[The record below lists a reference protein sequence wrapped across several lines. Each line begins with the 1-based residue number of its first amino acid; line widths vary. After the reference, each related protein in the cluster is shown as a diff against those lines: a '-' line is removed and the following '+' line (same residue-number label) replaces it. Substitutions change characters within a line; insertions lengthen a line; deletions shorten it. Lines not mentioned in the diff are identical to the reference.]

1 VSEFRFA
8 EPQWAHA
15 LWALVAFVVLL
26 FWLERR
32 GGSAL
37 GRLVA
42 GPLQSRLVARP
53 SPGRR
58 QLRIVLIGLSMAFL
72 IVALMR
78 PQWGLRHV
86 AAPRV
91 GAEIMICL
99 DVSKSMLAEDVTPN
113 RLERAKAEI
122 ADLLAFLEGD
132 QVGLIAF
139 AGRAVVLSPLTPDF
153 GFLRLVLDDAGA
165 HSVARGG
172 TRLGDAIQKA
182 VAGFGPPGDASRAIL
197 LITDGED
204 HDSFPG
210 DAAQAA
216 AEAGIRIIAVGFGD
230 EAGAEVYT
238 TDARTGARTKLVDR
252 DGRAVRS
259 RLDGELLRDLAR
271 VTQGAYIPAGTG
283 VLDLE
288 SIYRRH
294 IDRLTRGRLDSGGT
308 TIRDEGYQWAVL
320 LALVFLASA
329 IAAAAGASPPA
340 SGGPLPGG
348 TLRRGAAL
356 VLAIALSPGIAA
368 GSEEP
373 EEAPPASSPT
383 DEPAPAA
390 EPADPRMLYNRGMR
404 QSARGEPDEAE
415 RWFRRAR
422 REARGDAELRAAA
435 AYNLG
440 WTLVERAEG
449 MRATEPEEALR
460 LLYEAADWFRDAVQ
474 QQPAASDSRHNLEV
488 VLRRALLLADQL
500 AREDAASVEE
510 VVQELAERQRALVAR
525 CAELLG
531 ELGGSED
538 ANAGDRLRRE
548 FRGLAT
554 EQRVLLSDADRR
566 GSEIGEERDAMR
578 AGLGQG
584 SGTPDDAMRAV
595 QLTNLLHYLHRARE
609 RMGQTRRQLR
619 QRQAE
624 RGYRRASAALLELKR
639 ALDQLRDPVSL
650 LETLVRDATE
660 LAAATSTL
668 AGFRSAV
675 PGSELPEA
683 PRWLTHESLGEAQA
697 SVAARAE
704 ELQLRLRAGI
714 DAATGPEEDR
724 GIARMLDAAREAEPF
739 VDAGQAHL
747 ASAATAL
754 AGDELERARQEQRAG
769 IIALVEARERF
780 LDLRGLV
787 EAIHAD
793 EVQIVARAAAEGE
806 AEKRLRDRS
815 RDTLLAAQRK
825 NLERSVR
832 LMLLLE
838 EERQSADAAE
848 DEAQGG
854 ERAAELSQRVERAM
868 ELLSLARADMKRVR
882 DELGES
888 HATAAPSWGAVRT
901 SSASAVRHLE
911 GLRRLF
917 FTLVEQ
923 LQDAAERQLDLSDAT
938 RDVAVLAEQGAGPD
952 AAKLAPLAPAQ
963 RELARESGDIGVALE
978 EQSRQEGGADEGE
991 ADPADTSRR
1000 LRVAAE
1006 HVLAAESRMSTAAE
1020 SLAAEPLRL
1029 DVAREEQ
1036 RGALVEL
1043 REALALLVDP
1053 GQRDGEDSAQSE
1065 QESAS
1070 GQDDQ
1075 TEAEDGQ
1082 AMDPAQLL
1090 QAVRDREASRRRE
1103 RAKRGSGEYESVEK
1117 DW

>member
-15 LWALVAFVVLL
+15 LWALVAFVAVL

-42 GPLQSRLVARP
+42 GTLQSRLVARP

-86 AAPRV
+86 VAPRV

-99 DVSKSMLAEDVTPN
+99 DVSKSMLAEDVTPS

-122 ADLLAFLEGD
+122 VDLLTFLQGD

-139 AGRAVVLSPLTPDF
+139 AGRAIVLSPLTPDF

-165 HSVARGG
+165 HSVTRGG
-172 TRLGDAIQKA
+172 TRVGDALQKA
-182 VAGFGPPGDASRAIL
+182 VAGFGAPGDASRAIL

-204 HDSFPG
+204 HDSFPR

-230 EAGAEVYT
+230 EAGAEIYT
-238 TDARTGARTKLVDR
+238 TDARTGARIKLVDR

-271 VTQGAYIPAGTG
+271 VTQGVYIPAGTG

-294 IDRLTRGRLDSGGT
+294 IGRLTRGRLDSGGT
-308 TIRDEGYQWAVL
+308 TVRDEGYQWAVL
-320 LALVFLASA
+320 LALAFLAAA
-329 IAAAAGASPPA
+329 IAAAAG
-340 SGGPLPGG
+340 GGPPGNARPSPRG
-348 TLRRGAAL
+348 TLRRSAAL
-356 VLAIALSPGIAA
+356 VLAISLSAGTAPGA
-368 GSEEP
+368 GGAED
-373 EEAPPASSPT
+373 APPAST
-383 DEPAPAA
+383 VPAESGPAD
-390 EPADPRMLYNRGMR
+390 EPADPRTLYNRGVS
-404 QSARGEPDEAE
+404 QVARGEPDEAE

-422 REARGDAELRAAA
+422 REARGDATLRAAA

-449 MRATEPEEALR
+449 VRASEPEEALR

-474 QQPAASDSRHNLEV
+474 HQPEAGDSRHNLEV

-500 AREDAASVEE
+500 AREDAASLEE
-510 VVQELAERQRALVAR
+510 VLQELAERQRELVAR
-525 CAELLG
+525 CAGLLG
-531 ELGGSED
+531 ELGGSD
-538 ANAGDRLRRE
+538 GATGGDRLRRE

-554 EQRVLLSDADRR
+554 LQRVLLSDADRR
-566 GSEIGEERDAMR
+566 ASEIGEERDAMQAR
-578 AGLGQG
+578 LSEG
-584 SGTPDDAMRAV
+584 SATSEDAMRVV

-624 RGYRRASAALLELKR
+624 RGYRRASASLLELKR
-639 ALDQLRDPVSL
+639 ALDQLRDPVLL

-668 AGFRSAV
+668 AAFRSEV
-675 PGSELPEA
+675 PGREMLEA
-683 PRWLTHESLGEAQA
+683 PRWLTHESLGEAQE
-697 SVAARAE
+697 SVAQRTE
-704 ELQLRLRAGI
+704 ELHGRLRAGI
-714 DAATGPEEDR
+714 DASKDPEEDR
-724 GIARMLDAAREAEPF
+724 GIARILEAAREAEPF
-739 VDAGQAHL
+739 VDAGQGHL
-747 ASAATAL
+747 EVAATAL
-754 AGDELERARQEQRAG
+754 AADELERAREEQRAG
-769 IIALVEARERF
+769 IVALLEARERF

-793 EVQIVARAAAEGE
+793 EVQIVAGVDAEGE
-806 AEKRLRDRS
+806 TERRQRNES
-815 RDTLLAAQRK
+815 RGTLLAAQRK

-838 EERQSADAAE
+838 EERQSAAGAG
-848 DEAQGG
+848 DEAPGG
-854 ERAAELSQRVERAM
+854 ESATERKQRVERAM
-868 ELLSLARADMKRVR
+868 ELLSLARSDMKRVR
-882 DELGES
+882 DELGDPR
-888 HATAAPSWGAVRT
+888 ADAAPSWGAVRT
-901 SSASAVRHLE
+901 ASASAVRHLE

-923 LQDAAERQLDLSDAT
+923 LQDTAERQLDLADAT
-938 RDVAVLAEQGAGPD
+938 LDAAVLAEQAGGPS
-952 AAKLAPLAPAQ
+952 ASKLAPLAPAQ
-963 RELARESGDIGVALE
+963 RELARQSGDIGAALE
-978 EQSRQEGGADEGE
+978 EQSRQEGGVVEGE
-991 ADPADTSRR
+991 TDPAGTSRR

-1020 SLAAEPLRL
+1020 SLAAEPLQL

-1053 GQRDGEDSAQSE
+1053 GQRGREDSSQSDPE
-1065 QESAS
+1065 RAS
-1070 GQDDQ
+1070 GEGEQKQ
-1075 TEAEDGQ
+1075 AENDPV
-1082 AMDPAQLL
+1082 MDPAQLL
-1090 QAVRDREASRRRE
+1090 QAVRDREASRRRD